1 MSMSS
6 KLRIGLLGVAV
17 AAVAVSWASAG
28 AAYFL
33 DAPRAI
39 FVLALIA
46 AALAT
51 EALFWLAMFVLGW
64 TAFAN
69 RHWLVR
75 RFTGAPK
82 RGEPQEA

>member
-6 KLRIGLLGVAV
+6 KLRVVLMGAAV

-51 EALFWLAMFVLGW
+51 EALFWLTMFVLGW

-69 RHWLVR
+69 RHWLVKW
-75 RFTGAPK
+75 FTGARK